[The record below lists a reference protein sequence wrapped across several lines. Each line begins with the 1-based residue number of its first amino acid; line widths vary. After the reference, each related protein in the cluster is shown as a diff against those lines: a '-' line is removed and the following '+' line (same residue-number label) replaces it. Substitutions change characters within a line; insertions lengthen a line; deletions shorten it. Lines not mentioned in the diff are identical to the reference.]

1 METLK
6 VCLSTAD
13 FPPFVDGGLARYSFE
28 LFTALQNLGLDVTLI
43 TPVPTKKFNYIE
55 PNIIAFYLPFFDSK
69 VMKYPV
75 FNLMSLKYKI
85 RKNFDII
92 HGISTQHEIGFSRI
106 ATNNLILTVHNTF
119 AQQLDMSY
127 SNHGIDAPL
136 RRGFYYYMCIWE
148 KISCYSARKIV
159 AISNGTAESLMKSYK
174 IPREKI
180 NIIYNGIDTKKFSG
194 SYEIPRKYGLKD
206 CKEYILFVG
215 RIVPRKGLEYL
226 LQAFKIIAKDKQN
239 LNLLII
245 GNIGD
250 EVYYRELIQLSKL
263 LEIYD
268 KVKILE
274 NVPDEDLPAFYH
286 SSLFFVF
293 PSLVEGFGLVC
304 LEAMACGKAVIASN
318 IAGVNEV
325 VIDQET
331 GLLVSPKDPIGIA
344 DAMQILLG
352 DEKLR
357 KRMENEALKRVKLF
371 SWEKTAKAVY
381 ECYKR
386 V

>member
-13 FPPFVDGGLARYSFE
+13 FPPFVGGGLARYSSE
-28 LFTALQNLGLDVTLI
+28 LFIALQNLGLDVTLI
-43 TPVPTKKFNYIE
+43 TSVPIKKINYLE
-55 PNIIAFYLPFFDSK
+55 PNVVDFYQPFFNSK
-69 VMKYPV
+69 VLKYPV
-75 FNLMSLKYKI
+75 FNLISLKYKL

-92 HGISTQHEIGFSRI
+92 HSVSTQHEVGLSRI
-106 ATNNLILTVHNTF
+106 ATNNLVLTVHNTF

-127 SNHGIDAPL
+127 SNHGIDLPL
-136 RRGFYYYMCIWE
+136 RRGFYYYMYLWE

-174 IPREKI
+174 IPHEKI
-180 NIIYNGIDTKKFSG
+180 NIIYNGIDIEKFSG
-194 SYEIPRKYGLKD
+194 NHEIPDKYALKD
-206 CKEYILFVG
+206 GKEYILFVG

-226 LQAFKIIAKDKQN
+226 LHAFKIIAKEKQN

-263 LEIYD
+263 LEVYD
-268 KVKILE
+268 RVKILE
-274 NVPDEDLPAFYH
+274 NVPDEDLPAFYR

-325 VIDQET
+325 VITQET

-344 DAMQILLG
+344 DAMQTLLG

-357 KRMENEALKRVKLF
+357 KKMENEGLKRAKLF